1 MTDIPAVRSVMTPFP
16 HSVKTGDPL
25 LRARAMMVEHEIR
38 HLPVIEDDELVG
50 VLTDRDLKRALDPD
64 LGLPPKEELFVRDVF
79 VRDAY
84 VVEGSEPLDLVLEH
98 MATNHIGSS
107 LVTRDGLLMGILTA
121 TDACRLFCDHL
132 RKTHP
137 RGPVADPA

>member
-1 MTDIPAVRSVMTPFP
+1 VTGIPQVRLVMTPFP
-16 HSVKTGDPL
+16 HSVNSGDPL
-25 LRARAMMVEHEIR
+25 LRARALMVEYEVR
-38 HLPVIEDDELVG
+38 HLPVTENDQLVG

-64 LGLPPKEELFVRDVF
+64 LGLPPKEELFVGDVF

-98 MATNHIGSS
+98 MATHHSGSA
-107 LVTRDGLLMGILTA
+107 LVTRDGLLVGILTA

-132 RKTHP
+132 RKTLAP
-137 RGPVADPA
+137 GPVGVPA